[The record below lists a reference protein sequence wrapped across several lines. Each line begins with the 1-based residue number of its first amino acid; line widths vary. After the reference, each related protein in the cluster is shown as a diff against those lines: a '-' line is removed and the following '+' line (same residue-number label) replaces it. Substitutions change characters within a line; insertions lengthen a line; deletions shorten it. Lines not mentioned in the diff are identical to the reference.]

1 MALNMMD
8 IVEKRGMEIDLHR
21 LPGNAGYPGYPLF
34 RPGSGGGWMF
44 YSMRQP
50 IIKTAPVLT
59 D

>member
-1 MALNMMD
+1 
-8 IVEKRGMEIDLHR
+8 MEIDLHR
-21 LPGNAGYPGYPLF
+21 LREMLGIPVIPV